1 MIQYLLQILENNNRV
16 IIPEFGAFII
26 KHREPLT
33 IVFNEFLQYN
43 DGQLIDAIAKQEK
56 IDRESA
62 KEKLDEFVKSIN
74 DTLNKG
80 KEFSLGQLGILTK
93 NTAGRISLEE
103 SGTTDQP
110 KVKKETKEVH
120 LETEKET
127 KKEEPTSTVKEAK
140 PHTEKEPVKTES
152 RKDPGSSFTKPEKS
166 NLRSPLY
173 QSKQSGH
180 EEPSHAR
187 TSKNHIVKEPERN
200 YQKEIPETKSRRI
213 NVIAWIVVIL
223 IVNGIIIAYFLT
235 SERLDKYFL
244 KEEAKSE
251 TATAEKSA
259 VKKPVVEKVVTP
271 AKTQVKTQQQVMAEI
286 EDSVKKAVKEQM
298 PAKAA
303 AISGKRYYIVA
314 GVFSNEQNAIKM
326 VKQLKQKG
334 YNAENFGKIG
344 TMFAVSYDVY
354 SSKEEA
360 DKSLSK
366 IKKEYDPKAWIK
378 VKE

>member
-56 IDRESA
+56 TDRESA

-120 LETEKET
+120 LETEKEI
-127 KKEEPTSTVKEAK
+127 KKDEPASIVKEGK

-152 RKDPGSSFTKPEKS
+152 KKDPGTSYAKPEKS

-180 EEPSHAR
+180 EEASHAR

-223 IVNGIIIAYFLT
+223 IVNGIIVAYFLT

-244 KEEAKSE
+244 KEETKSE
-251 TATAEKSA
+251 TATAEKPV
-259 VKKPVVEKVVTP
+259 VKKPVVEKVATP

-298 PAKAA
+298 PAKTVD
-303 AISGKRYYIVA
+303 ISGKRYYIVA
-314 GVFSNEQNAIKM
+314 GVFSNEQNAKKM
-326 VKQLKQKG
+326 VRQLKQKG

-344 TMFAVSYDVY
+344 SMFAVSYEVLP
-354 SSKEEA
+354 SKDAA
-360 DKSLSK
+360 DKYLAK
-366 IKKEYDPKAWIK
+366 IKKDFDPKAWIK